1 MSQSWRCSQAGDWTR
16 TAACTSGR
24 IMQSMNSSGN
34 LWWVCDCVF
43 LLMFLIWSSPSALL
57 EPLTGGLYY
66 CRIFSQITWFPYLL
80 KWTVPLIIP
89 SSYRYQ
95 SYLMSNHHV
104 AFVWCIDL
112 FPHLCL
118 LLADVPQVQQ
128 LSRDP
133 RSPPRQRTE
142 QEVLEEVL
150 LHSTEVRA
158 LFLQQGNFQG

>member
-1 MSQSWRCSQAGDWTR
+1 
-16 TAACTSGR
+16 
-24 IMQSMNSSGN
+24 
-34 LWWVCDCVF
+34 
-43 LLMFLIWSSPSALL
+43 
-57 EPLTGGLYY
+57 
-66 CRIFSQITWFPYLL
+66 
-80 KWTVPLIIP
+80 
-89 SSYRYQ
+89 
-95 SYLMSNHHV
+95 MSNHQE
-104 AFVWCIDL
+104 AFVGCIDP

-133 RSPPRQRTE
+133 RPPPRQRTE